1 MKIMCNFTTNCN
13 LKPESTELCSLI
25 LLAMHFLFNVF
36 DWFLW
41 LLFFEGFLQSKEYLA
56 FVG

>member
-1 MKIMCNFTTNCN
+1 MCNFTTNCN

-36 DWFLW
+36 DWFL
-41 LLFFEGFLQSKEYLA
+41 
-56 FVG
+56 